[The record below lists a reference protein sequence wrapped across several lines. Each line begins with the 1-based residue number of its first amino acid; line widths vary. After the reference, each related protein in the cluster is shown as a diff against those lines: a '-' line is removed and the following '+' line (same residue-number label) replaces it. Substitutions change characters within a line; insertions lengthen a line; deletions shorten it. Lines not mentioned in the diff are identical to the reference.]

1 VHHDASVCLCVCGLR
16 RERAGTG
23 YAERERAGTGCADT
37 APKPTHTCT
46 MTHPSVWRHRRV
58 SGRPGCVVTESLGV
72 CYGHRDHAHTCTH
85 TCTQMHTDAHTDAHT
100 HAHTCT
106 HMHTQA
112 VRAAPPTAII
122 RQPSNPGGATSQHSS
137 GTALAYRS
145 NLTACPG
152 TSHRAPVPARLS
164 STHAATL
171 VCSTRLSYTHPVPA
185 RLSSTHAATLVC
197 STRLSYTH
205 PVPARVSSST
215 HARSWR
221 RTRCIC
227 THLYARASVHARIC
241 VCTRVYRGGAT
252 QRAGCSSTTPRSS
265 PPHARLPGAASEPRA
280 LITYNWL

>member
-1 VHHDASVCLCVCGLR
+1 MATETMH
-16 RERAGTG
+16 
-23 YAERERAGTGCADT
+23 
-37 APKPTHTCT
+37 THAYT
-46 MTHPSVWRHRRV
+46 
-58 SGRPGCVVTESLGV
+58 
-72 CYGHRDHAHTCTH
+72 HAHRCTEMH
-85 TCTQMHTDAHTDAHT
+85 TQMHTQMHT

-171 VCSTRLSYTHPVPA
+171 L
-185 RLSSTHAATLVC
+185 C